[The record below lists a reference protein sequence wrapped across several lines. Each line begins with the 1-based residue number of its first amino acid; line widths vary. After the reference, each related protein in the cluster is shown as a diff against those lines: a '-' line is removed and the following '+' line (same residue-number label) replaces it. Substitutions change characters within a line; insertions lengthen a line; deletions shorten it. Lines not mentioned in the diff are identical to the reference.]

1 MTGSEIKLRLAKA
14 LASEADA
21 SLAKVGFIRSAKGIR
36 YKRKL
41 PEAMQVFNI
50 SLAIRPRYHL
60 PEAIAH
66 IYPLVNLSIWPV
78 CEMAEKLVSESPVLL
93 PNALDVMVSR
103 PLDHLVPKAQ
113 KIQWYA
119 YRADD
124 FDHIAGSVAAQC
136 LEWGLPFF
144 DDYRTAL
151 DVVRGHESGDKRPRL
166 HETWSVFVIAAY
178 LCLGRHEAAL
188 ETANRAFA
196 LPGTRRRF
204 APVLAKLDQIVHGA
218 GSDSQWPPAREG

>member
-21 SLAKVGFIRSAKGIR
+21 SLAKVGFARSAKGIR
-36 YKRKL
+36 YARKL

-50 SLAIRPRYHL
+50 SLAVRPKYHR
-60 PEAIAH
+60 EAIAH
-66 IYPLVNLSIWPV
+66 IYPRVNLSIWPV
-78 CEMAEKLVSESPVLL
+78 CEVAEKLVSESPVLL
-93 PNALDVMVSR
+93 ANAPDVMVNR
-103 PLDHLVPKAQ
+103 PLEHLVPKAQ
-113 KIQWYA
+113 RIQWYA

-136 LEWGLPFF
+136 LKWGLPFL

-151 DVVRGHESGDKRPRL
+151 DVVRGHESGDERPRL
-166 HETWSVFVIAAY
+166 QENWYVFVIAAY
-178 LCLGRHEAAL
+178 LCLGRREAAL

-196 LPGTRRRF
+196 LPGPRRKF
-204 APVLAKLDQIVHGA
+204 APVFASLDQLVHEA
-218 GSDSQWPPAREG
+218 GSDSR